1 MLMWSGLL
9 FLLGILAFVDSVFN
23 MGEIFRR
30 VNSVMFLLI
39 SLALLV
45 RTATKMKQKKVEN
58 YEQRIFNLERQI
70 RAIENAKE
78 KMGQF

>member
-9 FLLGILAFVDSVFN
+9 FFLGVLAFVDSVFN

-45 RTATKMKQKKVEN
+45 RTATKMKEKKVEN

-70 RAIENAKE
+70 RSLENAKE

>member
-45 RTATKMKQKKVEN
+45 RTATKMKEKKVEN

-70 RAIENAKE
+70 KSLENAKE
-78 KMGQF
+78 KLGQF

>member
-9 FLLGILAFVDSVFN
+9 FFLGILAFVDSVFN

-30 VNSVMFLLI
+30 VNSVMFLLV

-45 RTATKMKQKKVEN
+45 RTATKMKEKKMEN

-70 RAIENAKE
+70 RSLENAKE

>member
-9 FLLGILAFVDSVFN
+9 FFLGLLAFVDSVFN

-45 RTATKMKQKKVEN
+45 RTATKMKEKKMEN

-70 RAIENAKE
+70 RTIENAKE
-78 KMGQF
+78 KMGLY